1 MDDPYHTI
9 SADPFQP
16 SGSPDALQRCSSLS
30 DLATAIYHV
39 DLEPLLSI
47 FTSGP
52 NSAPR
57 RGRRTISRLPMVRA
71 FLIASYPGSGVA
83 FNRVYSRLLAGE
95 DALRQHRGF
104 DGALPDR
111 KTFTSAFRRLD
122 RYRDQVDAVLG
133 SISELLRNRPWRAPI
148 QPQSDQ
154 ESKSG
159 NSGNYRA
166 ERERKRYPQRRYER
180 DFPDEESAE
189 RWFIETLWPDG
200 VRCPRC
206 GSDDVVDRNLKPRQ
220 WRCRDCRRN
229 GASATDFS
237 VKSFTVMHS
246 SNLPLLQWVDGMYDV
261 SQEPKGIS
269 AQMLS
274 DRLNVSYGTALHLW
288 HRMRRGFEEEMEL
301 FLGPTQFDEMYYGGR
316 EGNKHANK
324 KLHAGR
330 GPGTKTPIIGVVD
343 ERTNRM
349 DSRVIVS
356 ADGATV
362 HNYVRSRVVSGAM
375 VYSDE
380 HAAYRNVPGI
390 AHESVTH
397 SRGEY
402 VRDFVTTNWIE
413 SHWALVRRGFMGN
426 YHQASLKHLPRYA
439 TEFKWRHNHRPETVR
454 ERMESIVRNMRHR
467 RMTLKEMRA
476 GGKSAEVVVNAAVMS
491 QPPQL
496 EFWPS
501 WP

>member
-1 MDDPYHTI
+1 MDTIHHTI
-9 SADPFQP
+9 RADAFQP
-16 SGSPDALQRCSSLS
+16 SGSTDGLQPCSNLS
-30 DLATAIYHV
+30 DLVTATDFA

-47 FTSGP
+47 FTSGTD
-52 NSAPR
+52 SAPS
-57 RGRRTISRLPMVRA
+57 RGRPVIPRRPMVRA

-83 FNRVYSRLLAGE
+83 FNRVYSRLSADDGS
-95 DALRQHRGF
+95 LRQLCGF
-104 DGALPDR
+104 ASQIPDR
-111 KTFTSAFRRLD
+111 KTFTSVFRRLE
-122 RYRDQVDAVLG
+122 RYPDKVDAVLA
-133 SISELLRNRPWRAPI
+133 SVSEQLRKRPWRSPI
-148 QPQSDQ
+148 QPRSDQ
-154 ESKSG
+154 EAKSG
-159 NSGNYRA
+159 NSGDYRA
-166 ERERKRYPQRRYER
+166 DRERKRYPQRRYER

-189 RWFIETLWPDG
+189 SWFIKTLWPDG

-229 GASATDFS
+229 GSSSTDFS
-237 VKSFTVMHS
+237 VKSVTVMHS
-246 SNLPLLQWVDGMYDV
+246 SNLPLLQWVDGMYDA

-274 DRLNVSYGTALHLW
+274 DRLGVSYGTALHLW
-288 HRMRRGFEEEMEL
+288 HRMRRGLEEEMEL

-343 ERTNRM
+343 ERTNLM
-349 DSRVIVS
+349 DSQVIIS
-356 ADGATV
+356 ADSPTV
-362 HNYVRSRVVSGAM
+362 QNYVRSRVVAGAD
-375 VYSDE
+375 VYSDD
-380 HAAYRNVPGI
+380 HAAYRSVPGI
-390 AHESVTH
+390 THESVAH

-402 VRDFVTTNWIE
+402 VRDSVTTNWIE
-413 SHWALVRRGFMGN
+413 SHWATVRRGFMGN
-426 YHQASLKHLPRYA
+426 YHGASLKHLHRYF

-454 ERMESIVRNMRHR
+454 ERMEFIARNMRYR
-467 RMTLKEMRA
+467 RLTLREMRA
-476 GGKSAEVVVNAAVMS
+476 GGKAAEGVVNAAVMS

>member
-1 MDDPYHTI
+1 MDSIYHTI
-9 SADPFQP
+9 RADAFQP
-16 SGSPDALQRCSSLS
+16 SGSADGLQPCSSLS
-30 DLATAIYHV
+30 DLVTAINFA
-39 DLEPLLSI
+39 DLKPLLSI
-47 FTSGP
+47 FTSGS
-52 NSAPR
+52 NSVPG
-57 RGRRTISRLPMVRA
+57 RGRPIIPRLPMVRA

-83 FNRVYSRLLAGE
+83 FNRVYSRLSADDGS
-95 DALRQHRGF
+95 LRVLCGF
-104 DGALPDR
+104 GDQKPDR
-111 KTFTSAFRRLD
+111 TTFRSVFRQLE
-122 RYRDQVDAVLG
+122 RYPDQVGEVLA
-133 SISELLRNRPWRAPI
+133 SISEQFRKRPWRAPI
-148 QPQSDQ
+148 QPRSDQ
-154 ESKSG
+154 EAKSG
-159 NSGNYRA
+159 NSGDYRA
-166 ERERKRYPQRRYER
+166 ERERKRYPQRHYER

-189 RWFIETLWPDG
+189 SWFIKTLWPDG

-206 GSDDVVDRNLKPRQ
+206 GSIDVVDRNLEPRQ

-229 GASATDFS
+229 GSSSTDFS
-237 VKSFTVMHS
+237 VKSVTVMHS
-246 SNLPLLQWVDGMYDV
+246 SNLPLLQWLDGMYDV

-274 DRLNVSYGTALHLW
+274 DRLGVSYGTALHLD
-288 HRMRRGFEEEMEL
+288 HRIRRGMEEEMEL
-301 FLGPTQFDEMYYGGR
+301 FIGPTQFDEMYYGGR

-343 ERTNRM
+343 ERTNQM

-356 ADGATV
+356 ADSPTV
-362 HNYVRSRVVSGAM
+362 QNYVRSRVVSGAA

-380 HAAYRNVPGI
+380 HASYRNVPGI
-390 AHESVTH
+390 AHESVVH

-413 SHWALVRRGFMGN
+413 SHWAIVRRGFMGN
-426 YHQASLKHLPRYA
+426 YHQASLKHLHRYF
-439 TEFKWRHNHRPETVR
+439 TEFKWRHNHRPETVL
-454 ERMESIVRNMRHR
+454 ERMQFIARNMLR
-467 RMTLKEMRA
+467 RRLTLREMRA
-476 GGKSAEVVVNAAVMS
+476 GGKAAEGVVNAAVMS

>member
-1 MDDPYHTI
+1 MDDLYHTI
-9 SADPFQP
+9 TADTFQP
-16 SGSPDALQRCSSLS
+16 SGSPEELQPCSSLS

-39 DLEPLLSI
+39 DLEPLLSV

-52 NSAPR
+52 NAAPR
-57 RGRRTISRLPMVRA
+57 RGRPTIPRTPMVKA
-71 FLIASYPGSGVA
+71 FLIASYPDSGLS
-83 FNRVYSRLLAGE
+83 FNRVHSRLEADE
-95 DALRQHRGF
+95 DPLRQHCGF
-104 DGALPDR
+104 DGPIPDR
-111 KTFTSAFRRLD
+111 KTLNYVFLRLE
-122 RYRDQVDAVLG
+122 RFPDQVGEVLR
-133 SISELLRNRPWRAPI
+133 SISELLRNRPWRAPV
-148 QPQSDQ
+148 QPGSEQ
-154 ESKSG
+154 ESKRG
-159 NSGNYRA
+159 DSGNYRS

-189 RWFIETLWPDG
+189 RWFIKTLWPDG

-206 GSDDVVDRNLKPRQ
+206 GSDDIVDRNLKPRQ
-220 WRCRDCRRN
+220 WRCRDCRR
-229 GASATDFS
+229 GGSSSTDFS
-237 VKSFTVMHS
+237 VKSVTVMHS
-246 SNLPLLQWVDGMYDV
+246 SNLSLLRWVDGMYDV
-261 SQEPKGIS
+261 SQEPTGIS

-274 DRLNVSYGTALHLW
+274 DRLGVCYGTALHFW
-288 HRMRRGFEEEMEL
+288 HRLRRGMEEEMEL

-316 EGNKHANK
+316 EGNKHAKK

-356 ADGATV
+356 TDGATV
-362 HNYVRSRVVSGAM
+362 QNYVRSRVVSGAM

-390 AHESVTH
+390 AHESVAH

-413 SHWALVRRGFMGN
+413 SHWAIVRRGFMGN
-426 YHQASLKHLPRYA
+426 YHQASSKHLHRYV
-439 TEFKWRHNHRPETVR
+439 TEFKWRHNHRPETVL
-454 ERMESIVRNMRHR
+454 ERMQFIARNMRDR
-467 RMTLKEMRA
+467 RLTLREMRA
-476 GGKSAEVVVNAAVMS
+476 GGKASEGVVNAAVIS